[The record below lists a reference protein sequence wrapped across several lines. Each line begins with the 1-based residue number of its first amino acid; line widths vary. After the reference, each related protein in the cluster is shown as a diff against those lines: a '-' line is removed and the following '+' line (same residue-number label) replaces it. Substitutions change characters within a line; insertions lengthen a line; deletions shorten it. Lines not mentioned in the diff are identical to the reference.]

1 MNAATI
7 LVDDEVWTCTGQ
19 VLTWQPNV
27 AVVERLAGLGFIA
40 PLTEGPMGALRLSV
54 GEMQALIN
62 RLALTGEIP
71 ARYARPA

>member
-27 AVVERLAGLGFIA
+27 ALVDRLAGLGLVA
-40 PLTEGPMGALRLSV
+40 PMAEASDGALRMEQD
-54 GEMQALIN
+54 EMQVLVN
-62 RLALTGEIP
+62 RMALTGEIP
-71 ARYARPA
+71 KRYTRPD